1 VNGKQ
6 TAVDGTSCSAP
17 IFAGIVALLNNYRIQ
32 NRKSPLGFLN
42 PLLYQNPQ
50 AFTDIITGSNP
61 YLCCPGFEATTGY
74 DSLRFAS
81 IRCSFARWLTINVRL
96 ALQMGPRHWPRYARV
111 PEASQRRSEA
121 AVNVPQSVPTLAVPA
136 SIGLMQKEA
145 LIIQSTR

>member
-1 VNGKQ
+1 MNGKQ

-32 NRKSPLGFLN
+32 NHKSPLGFLN

-81 IRCSFARWLTINVRL
+81 FVAHSLVGLPSMSDSRCRWDPVTGLGTPVYPKL
-96 ALQMGPRHWPRYARV
+96 L
-111 PEASQRRSEA
+111 
-121 AVNVPQSVPTLAVPA
+121 SVV
-136 SIGLMQKEA
+136 QK
-145 LIIQSTR
+145 LP